1 MNRPA
6 HKFLM
11 RVQESFQLG
20 DGRRVLAGEVEGGE
34 QVLILPGQCDVL
46 INGRKKATITIEPEM
61 LFTPGDVWTRRDFR
75 AVATRDKIDIEDSEI
90 KSGLVTLEGLMSIH
104 GHRDLIGIESP
115 PLDFS
120 PDPMTL
126 GPRLPDGWDGDAW
139 VGPNEADYFL
149 RAWNKSTARYAIA
162 RASKYEE
169 ARDRLLDEIRHHPR
183 RVTIQ
188 MTESGAK

>member
-6 HKFLM
+6 RKFLM

-20 DGRRVLAGEVEGGE
+20 DGRRVLAGQVEGGE
-34 QVLILPGQCDVL
+34 LVLILSGQCDVL
-46 INGRKKATITIEPEM
+46 IYGRKKATITIEPEM

-75 AVATRDKIDIEDSEI
+75 AVATRDKIDVEDAEI
-90 KSGLVTLEGLMSIH
+90 KSGLVTLEGSMSIH

-115 PLDFS
+115 PLDFF

-139 VGPNEADYFL
+139 VAPNEAGYFL
-149 RAWNKSTARYAIA
+149 RAWNKSTAHYAIA

-188 MTESGAK
+188 MTESSRP